1 MLLPEELIYK
11 LAVDFWDE
19 VREET
24 DGQIDVTMY
33 PAGAVVP
40 TMEILSSIQEGVI
53 EMGYVPPAYFCD
65 FAPSYYMGWGFPSFA
80 LSFFDSYR
88 LYFSYGLIDVWEE
101 DTLDKSGGRM
111 MMRPICSE
119 DFPLIGSKKVEKMAD
134 FKGLKMRSTGLAA
147 EWFAAMGASTTYI
160 SGEEIY
166 TAFATGLIDVGH
178 YGTFGTGA
186 DIKLYEVVDYYMTPP
201 CGDGMVFVWWISTEA
216 WNSLPSELQSYLELK
231 MLELFAPYGKAYFDQ
246 YMAAE
251 HEVWAEH
258 CTEVKI
264 PLEEQEKMNAVG
276 MEVAET
282 FATDAASRKALGIVK
297 QYLADRKAYTGR

>member
-33 PAGAVVP
+33 PGGAVVP
-40 TMEILSSIQEGVI
+40 TMEILPSVMDGVI
-53 EMGYVPPAYFCD
+53 EMGYSVPGYYRD
-65 FAPSYYMGWGFPSFA
+65 WAPVYGFGWGFPSIA

-88 LYFSYGLIDVWEE
+88 LYFSYGLIDVWKEE
-101 DTLDKSGGRM
+101 TLAKSGGKM
-111 MMRPICSE
+111 MLRPICSE
-119 DFPLIGSKKVEKMAD
+119 DFPLIGSKPVRGVDD

-178 YGTFGTGA
+178 YGTFGTTV
-186 DIKLYEVVDYYMTPP
+186 DLKLYEVSDYYMVPP
-201 CGDGMVFVWWISTEA
+201 LCDGMVMNWFINTEA
-216 WNSLPSELQSYLELK
+216 WNSLPSELQTYLELK

-246 YMAAE
+246 YKTAE
-251 HEVWAEH
+251 EVWAEH
-258 CTEVKI
+258 CTRIEI
-264 PLEEQEKMNAVG
+264 PAEEQAKMNEIG
-276 MEVAET
+276 LEVAEK
-282 FATDAASRKALGIVK
+282 FATDAASRKAFGIVK
-297 QYLADRKAYTGR
+297 EYLADRKAYTGR